1 MNLDW
6 LKKIWDFVN
15 GLNSQFKTFII
26 VSFLVIGGIVYVK
39 QYNQTIIKD
48 YIEVVEE
55 QERAA
60 EEYTL
65 ELAPFINE
73 CVLEIQKNDEDCQNV
88 LLLNYHNSKK
98 SLQGF
103 RYLYLNC
110 ITEKPKGLDSEP
122 VKMYW
127 HELEYIYYEDELSR
141 IHDNGSLLINHI
153 DSVKHSFPK
162 IYRKLISC
170 NAKAAAFYP
179 LEGVRTPIGMIIV
192 LYKEP
197 NHLHDFEY
205 INNVSPQ
212 VQRLSTL
219 LDYPNIKNAIH

>member
-1 MNLDW
+1 ML
-6 LKKIWDFVN
+6 LGVGFMGMK
-15 GLNSQFKTFII
+15 
-26 VSFLVIGGIVYVK
+26 Y
-39 QYNQTIIKD
+39 YNQEVIKD
-48 YIEVVEE
+48 YVEVIED

-73 CVLEIQKNDEDCQNV
+73 CVLEIQKNDADCQNV

-127 HELEYIYYEDELSR
+127 HELEYIYYEDEISR
-141 IHDNGSLLINHI
+141 IHDNGSLLINHV
-153 DSVKHSFPK
+153 DSIKNSFPK

-179 LEGVRTPIGMIIV
+179 MEGVRTPIGMIIV

-197 NHLHDFEY
+197 NHLHDSEY
-205 INNVSPQ
+205 INNVSP
-212 VQRLSTL
+212 
-219 LDYPNIKNAIH
+219 

>member
-1 MNLDW
+1 MNLD
-6 LKKIWDFVN
+6 LFKKIYEWIN
-15 GLNSQFKTFII
+15 GLNSQVKTFII
-26 VSFLVIGGIVYVK
+26 VLFVVVGGVGYVK
-39 QYNQTIIKD
+39 YYNQEVIKD
-48 YIEVVEE
+48 YITIIEE
-55 QERAA
+55 QERLA

-127 HELEYIYYEDELSR
+127 NELEYIYYEDELRR
-141 IHDNGSLLINHI
+141 IHDNGSLLINNV
-153 DSVKHSFPK
+153 DSIKHTFPK
-162 IYRKLISC
+162 IYRKLVSC
-170 NAKAAAFYP
+170 NSKSAAFYP
-179 LEGVRTPIGMIIV
+179 LEGVRTPIGMILV
-192 LYKEP
+192 LYKYP
-197 NHLHDFEY
+197 NCLHDQEY
-205 INNVSPQ
+205 INKVSPQ
-212 VQRLSTL
+212 IQRLSTL
-219 LDYPNIKNAIH
+219 LDYPNIKSAIH

>member
-6 LKKIWDFVN
+6 FKKIWDFIN
-15 GLNSQFKTFII
+15 GLNSQLKTAII
-26 VSFLVIGGIVYVK
+26 VVMLLGVGFMGMKY
-39 QYNQTIIKD
+39 YNQEVIKD
-48 YIEVVEE
+48 YVEVIED

-127 HELEYIYYEDELSR
+127 HELEYIYYEDEIRR
-141 IHDNGSLLINHI
+141 IHDNGSLLINSI
-153 DSVKHSFPK
+153 DSIKNSFPK
-162 IYRKLISC
+162 IYRKLVSC
-170 NAKAAAFYP
+170 NAQAAAFYP
-179 LEGVRTPIGMIIV
+179 IEGVRTPIGMIII
-192 LYKEP
+192 LYKQP
-197 NHLHDFEY
+197 NNLHDAEY

-212 VQRLSTL
+212 IQRLSTL
-219 LDYPNIKNAIH
+219 LDYPNIKQAIH

>member
-6 LKKIWDFVN
+6 LKKIWDFIN
-15 GLNSQFKTFII
+15 GLNSQLKTAII
-26 VSFLVIGGIVYVK
+26 VVMLLGTGFVYMK
-39 QYNQTIIKD
+39 YYNQTVIKD
-48 YIEVVEE
+48 YIEVVED

-127 HELEYIYYEDELSR
+127 HELEYIYYEDEISR
-141 IHDNGSLLINHI
+141 IHDNGSLLINNV
-153 DSVKHSFPK
+153 DSVKKSFPK
-162 IYRKLISC
+162 IYRKLVSC
-170 NAKAAAFYP
+170 NAQAAAFYP
-179 LEGVRTPIGMIIV
+179 IEGVRTPIGMIII

-197 NHLHDFEY
+197 NILHDSEY

-212 VQRLSTL
+212 IQRLSTL
-219 LDYPNIKNAIH
+219 LDYPNIKQAIH

>member
-6 LKKIWDFVN
+6 LKKIWDFIN
-15 GLNSQFKTFII
+15 GLNSQLKTAII
-26 VSFLVIGGIVYVK
+26 VIMLLGVGFMGMKY
-39 QYNQTIIKD
+39 YNQEVIKD
-48 YIEVVEE
+48 YVEVIEDK
-55 QERAA
+55 ERAA

-127 HELEYIYYEDELSR
+127 NELEYIYYEDEISR
-141 IHDNGSLLINHI
+141 IHDNGSLLVSDV
-153 DSVKHSFPK
+153 DSIKNSFPK
-162 IYRKLISC
+162 IYRKLMSC

-179 LEGVRTPIGMIIV
+179 IEGVRTPIGMIII

-197 NHLHDFEY
+197 NNLHDSEY

-212 VQRLSTL
+212 IQRLSTL
-219 LDYPNIKNAIH
+219 LDYPNIKQAIH

>member
-6 LKKIWDFVN
+6 LKKIWDFIN
-15 GLNSQFKTFII
+15 GLNSQLKTAII
-26 VSFLVIGGIVYVK
+26 VIMLLGAGFMGMKY
-39 QYNQTIIKD
+39 YNQEVIKD
-48 YIEVVEE
+48 YVEVVED

-127 HELEYIYYEDELSR
+127 NELEYIYYEDEISR
-141 IHDNGSLLINHI
+141 IHDNGSLLINNI
-153 DSVKHSFPK
+153 DSIKSSFPK

-170 NAKAAAFYP
+170 NAQAAAFYP
-179 LEGVRTPIGMIIV
+179 IEGVRTPIGMIIV
-192 LYKEP
+192 LYKKP
-197 NHLHDFEY
+197 NHLHDSEY
-205 INNVSPQ
+205 INKVSPQ
-212 VQRLSTL
+212 IQRLSTL
-219 LDYPNIKNAIH
+219 LDYPNIKQAIH

>member
-6 LKKIWDFVN
+6 LKKIWDFIN
-15 GLNSQFKTFII
+15 GLNSQLKTAII
-26 VSFLVIGGIVYVK
+26 VIMLLGAGFMGMK
-39 QYNQTIIKD
+39 CYNQEVIKD
-48 YIEVVEE
+48 YVEVIED

-73 CVLEIQKNDEDCQNV
+73 CVLEIQKNDEDCKNV

-127 HELEYIYYEDELSR
+127 NELEYIYYEDEISR
-141 IHDNGSLLINHI
+141 IHDNGSLLVHDV
-153 DSVKHSFPK
+153 DSIKKSFPK
-162 IYRKLISC
+162 IYRKLMSC
-170 NAKAAAFYP
+170 NAQAAALYP
-179 LEGVRTPIGMIIV
+179 IEGVRTPIGMIII

-197 NHLHDFEY
+197 NILHDSEY
-205 INNVSPQ
+205 INNVSP
-212 VQRLSTL
+212 
-219 LDYPNIKNAIH
+219 

>member
-6 LKKIWDFVN
+6 FKKIWDFVN
-15 GLNSQFKTFII
+15 GLNSQLKTAII
-26 VSFLVIGGIVYVK
+26 VIMLLIVGFGYMK
-39 QYNQTIIKD
+39 YYNQEVIKD
-48 YIEVVEE
+48 YVEVVEE

-110 ITEKPKGLDSEP
+110 ITEKPKGLDAEP

-127 HELEYIYYEDELSR
+127 NELEYIYYEDELSR
-141 IHDNGSLLINHI
+141 IHDNGSLLIQNT
-153 DSVKHSFPK
+153 DSIKNSFPK

-170 NAKAAAFYP
+170 NAQAAAFYP
-179 LEGVRTPIGMIIV
+179 IEGVRSPIGMIII

-197 NHLHDFEY
+197 NDLHVLEY
-205 INNVSPQ
+205 VNNVSPYI
-212 VQRLSTL
+212 QRLSTL
-219 LDYPNIKNAIH
+219 LDYPNIKKAIH

>member
-6 LKKIWDFVN
+6 FKKIWDFIN
-15 GLNSQFKTFII
+15 GLNSQFKTAII
-26 VSFLVIGGIVYVK
+26 VMMLLGVGFMGMKY
-39 QYNQTIIKD
+39 YNQEIIKD
-48 YIEVVEE
+48 YVEVIED

-127 HELEYIYYEDELSR
+127 HELEYIYYEDEISR
-141 IHDNGSLLINHI
+141 IHDNGSLLVNDV
-153 DSVKHSFPK
+153 DSIKNSFPK

-170 NAKAAAFYP
+170 NAKAATFYP
-179 LEGVRTPIGMIIV
+179 IEGVRTPIGMIII
-192 LYKEP
+192 LYKKP
-197 NHLHDFEY
+197 NNLHDSEY

-212 VQRLSTL
+212 IQRLSTL
-219 LDYPNIKNAIH
+219 LDYPNIKQAIH

>member
-6 LKKIWDFVN
+6 LKKIWDFIN
-15 GLNSQFKTFII
+15 GLNSQLKTAII
-26 VSFLVIGGIVYVK
+26 VVMLLGAAFAYMK
-39 QYNQTIIKD
+39 YYNQEVIKD
-48 YIEVVEE
+48 YVEVVED

-73 CVLEIQKNDEDCQNV
+73 CVLEIQKNDRDCQNV

-122 VKMYW
+122 VKVYW
-127 HELEYIYYEDELSR
+127 HELEYIYYEDEISR
-141 IHDNGSLLINHI
+141 IHDNGSLLINNV
-153 DSVKHSFPK
+153 DSIKNSFPK

-170 NAKAAAFYP
+170 SAKAAAFYP
-179 LEGVRTPIGMIIV
+179 IEGVRTPIGMIIV

-197 NHLHDFEY
+197 NNLHDSEY
-205 INNVSPQ
+205 INDVSPQ
-212 VQRLSTL
+212 IQRLSTL
-219 LDYPNIKNAIH
+219 LDYPNIKQAIH

>member
-6 LKKIWDFVN
+6 LKKIWDFIN
-15 GLNSQFKTFII
+15 GLNSQLKTAII
-26 VSFLVIGGIVYVK
+26 VIMLLGVGFMGMKY
-39 QYNQTIIKD
+39 YNQEVIKD
-48 YIEVVEE
+48 YVEVIED

-127 HELEYIYYEDELSR
+127 NELEYIYYEDEISR
-141 IHDNGSLLINHI
+141 IHDNGSLLVHDI
-153 DSVKHSFPK
+153 DSIKNSFPK
-162 IYRKLISC
+162 IYKKLISC

-179 LEGVRTPIGMIIV
+179 IEGVRTPIGMIII

-197 NHLHDFEY
+197 NNLHDSEY

-212 VQRLSTL
+212 IQRLSTL
-219 LDYPNIKNAIH
+219 LDYPNIKQAIH

>member
-6 LKKIWDFVN
+6 LKKIWDFIN
-15 GLNSQFKTFII
+15 GLNSQVKTIII
-26 VSFLVIGGIVYVK
+26 VILLLLAGFGCMKY
-39 QYNQTIIKD
+39 YNQNIIKD
-48 YIEVVEE
+48 YVEVVEE
-55 QERAA
+55 KERAA

-73 CVLEIQKNDEDCQNV
+73 CILEIQKNDEDCQNV

-127 HELEYIYYEDELSR
+127 SELEYIYYEDEFGR
-141 IHDNGSLLINHI
+141 IHDNGSLLVTDV
-153 DSVKHSFPK
+153 DSIKTTFPK

-170 NAKAAAFYP
+170 NSKAAAFYP
-179 LEGVRTPIGMIIV
+179 IEGIRTPIGMVVI

-197 NHLHDFEY
+197 NQLHDIEY
-205 INNVSPQ
+205 VNNISPQ
-212 VQRLSTL
+212 IQRLSTL
-219 LDYPNIKNAIH
+219 LDYPNIKQAIH

>member
-6 LKKIWDFVN
+6 LKKIWDFIN
-15 GLNSQFKTFII
+15 GLNSQLKTAII
-26 VSFLVIGGIVYVK
+26 VVMLLGAGFVYMK
-39 QYNQTIIKD
+39 YYNQEIIKD
-48 YIEVVEE
+48 YVEVVED
-55 QERAA
+55 QERVA

-127 HELEYIYYEDELSR
+127 HELEYIYYEDEISR
-141 IHDNGSLLINHI
+141 IHDNGSLLINHV
-153 DSVKHSFPK
+153 DSIKNSFPK

-170 NAKAAAFYP
+170 NAQAAAFYP
-179 LEGVRTPIGMIIV
+179 IEGVRTPIGMIIV

-197 NHLHDFEY
+197 NHLHDSEY
-205 INNVSPQ
+205 INKVSPQ
-212 VQRLSTL
+212 IQRLSTL
-219 LDYPNIKNAIH
+219 LDYPNIKQAIH

>member
-15 GLNSQFKTFII
+15 GINSQLKTAII
-26 VSFLVIGGIVYVK
+26 VIMLLGAGFMGMKY
-39 QYNQTIIKD
+39 YNQEVIKD
-48 YIEVVEE
+48 YVEVIED

-73 CVLEIQKNDEDCQNV
+73 CVLEIQRNDKDCQNV

-127 HELEYIYYEDELSR
+127 HELEYIYYEDEISR

-153 DSVKHSFPK
+153 DSIKNSFPK

-179 LEGVRTPIGMIIV
+179 IEGVRTPIGMVII

-197 NHLHDFEY
+197 NNLHDSEY
-205 INNVSPQ
+205 INNVSP
-212 VQRLSTL
+212 
-219 LDYPNIKNAIH
+219 

>member
-6 LKKIWDFVN
+6 FKKIWDFIN
-15 GLNSQFKTFII
+15 GLNSQLKTAII
-26 VSFLVIGGIVYVK
+26 VIMLLGVGFMGMKY
-39 QYNQTIIKD
+39 YNQEVIKD
-48 YIEVVEE
+48 YVEVIED

-127 HELEYIYYEDELSR
+127 NELEYIYYEDEISR
-141 IHDNGSLLINHI
+141 IHDNGSLLVNNV
-153 DSVKHSFPK
+153 DSIKNSFPK

-170 NAKAAAFYP
+170 NAQAAAFYP
-179 LEGVRTPIGMIIV
+179 IEGVRTPIGMIII

-197 NHLHDFEY
+197 NNLHDAEY
-205 INNVSPQ
+205 INKVSPQ
-212 VQRLSTL
+212 IQRLSTL
-219 LDYPNIKNAIH
+219 LDYPNIKQAIH

>member
-1 MNLDW
+1 ML
-6 LKKIWDFVN
+6 LGAGFM
-15 GLNSQFKTFII
+15 GMR
-26 VSFLVIGGIVYVK
+26 Y
-39 QYNQTIIKD
+39 YNQEVIKD

-55 QERAA
+55 QERIA

-73 CVLEIQKNDEDCQNV
+73 CVLEIQKNDADCQNV

-127 HELEYIYYEDELSR
+127 HELEYIYYEDEISR
-141 IHDNGSLLINHI
+141 IHDNGSLLVHDV
-153 DSVKHSFPK
+153 DSIKNSFPK
-162 IYRKLISC
+162 IYRKLMSC

-179 LEGVRTPIGMIIV
+179 IEGVRTPIGMVII

-197 NHLHDFEY
+197 NNLHDSEY
-205 INNVSPQ
+205 INNVSP
-212 VQRLSTL
+212 
-219 LDYPNIKNAIH
+219 

>member
-6 LKKIWDFVN
+6 IKKIWDFIN
-15 GLNSQFKTFII
+15 GLNSQLKTFII
-26 VSFLVIGGIVYVK
+26 VFFIVAVGILYVK
-39 QYNQTIIKD
+39 QYNQEVIKD
-48 YIEVVEE
+48 YVTVIEE

-110 ITEKPKGLDSEP
+110 ITEKPKGLESEP

-141 IHDNGSLLINHI
+141 IHDNGSLLVSNV
-153 DSVKHSFPK
+153 DSIKHSFPK
-162 IYRKLISC
+162 MYRKLISC
-170 NAKAAAFYP
+170 NARSAAFYP
-179 LEGVRTPIGMIIV
+179 LEGVRTPIGLVVV
-192 LYKEP
+192 LYKDVNE
-197 NHLHDFEY
+197 LHEDNY
-205 INNVSPQ
+205 INDVSPQ
-212 VQRLSTL
+212 IQRLSTL
-219 LDYPNIKNAIH
+219 LDYPNIKQAIH

>member
-6 LKKIWDFVN
+6 LKKIWDFIN
-15 GLNSQFKTFII
+15 GLNSQLKTAII
-26 VSFLVIGGIVYVK
+26 VVMLLGAGFVYMK
-39 QYNQTIIKD
+39 YYNQEIIKD
-48 YIEVVEE
+48 YVEVVED

-127 HELEYIYYEDELSR
+127 HELEYIYYEDEISR
-141 IHDNGSLLINHI
+141 IHDNGSLLINNT
-153 DSVKHSFPK
+153 DSIKNSFPK
-162 IYRKLISC
+162 IYRKLVSC
-170 NAKAAAFYP
+170 NAQAAAFYP
-179 LEGVRTPIGMIIV
+179 IEGVRTPIGMIII
-192 LYKEP
+192 LYKDP
-197 NHLHDFEY
+197 NHLHDSEY
-205 INNVSPQ
+205 INNVSP
-212 VQRLSTL
+212 
-219 LDYPNIKNAIH
+219 

>member
-6 LKKIWDFVN
+6 LKKIWDFIN
-15 GLNSQFKTFII
+15 GLNSQLKTAII
-26 VSFLVIGGIVYVK
+26 VVMLLGTGFVYMK
-39 QYNQTIIKD
+39 YYNQTVIKD
-48 YIEVVEE
+48 YIEVVED

-127 HELEYIYYEDELSR
+127 HELEYIYYEDEISR
-141 IHDNGSLLINHI
+141 IHDNGSLLVHNV
-153 DSVKHSFPK
+153 DSVKKSFPK
-162 IYRKLISC
+162 IYRKLMSC
-170 NAKAAAFYP
+170 NAQAAAFYP
-179 LEGVRTPIGMIIV
+179 IEGVRTPIGMIII

-197 NHLHDFEY
+197 NILHDSEY
-205 INNVSPQ
+205 INNVSP
-212 VQRLSTL
+212 
-219 LDYPNIKNAIH
+219 

>member
-15 GLNSQFKTFII
+15 GLNSQLKTAII
-26 VSFLVIGGIVYVK
+26 VIMLLGSGFVYMK
-39 QYNQTIIKD
+39 HYNQTVIKD
-48 YIEVVEE
+48 YVAVVEE
-55 QERAA
+55 QERVA

-127 HELEYIYYEDELSR
+127 HELEYIYYEDEISR
-141 IHDNGSLLINHI
+141 IHDNGSLLISNI
-153 DSVKHSFPK
+153 DSIKNSFPK

-170 NAKAAAFYP
+170 NAKSAAFYP
-179 LEGVRTPIGMIIV
+179 IEGVRTPIGMIIV
-192 LYKEP
+192 LYKKP
-197 NHLHDFEY
+197 NNLHDSEY

-212 VQRLSTL
+212 IQRLSTL
-219 LDYPNIKNAIH
+219 LDYPNIKQAIH

>member
-6 LKKIWDFVN
+6 LKKIWDFIN
-15 GLNSQFKTFII
+15 GLNSQLKTAII
-26 VSFLVIGGIVYVK
+26 VVMLLGAAFAYMK
-39 QYNQTIIKD
+39 YYNQEVIKD
-48 YIEVVEE
+48 YVEVVED

-73 CVLEIQKNDEDCQNV
+73 CVLEIQKNDRDCQNV

-122 VKMYW
+122 VKVYW
-127 HELEYIYYEDELSR
+127 HELEYIYYEDEISR
-141 IHDNGSLLINHI
+141 IHDNGSLLINNV
-153 DSVKHSFPK
+153 DSIKNSFPK

-170 NAKAAAFYP
+170 SAKAAAFYP
-179 LEGVRTPIGMIIV
+179 IEGVRTPIGMIIV

-197 NHLHDFEY
+197 NNLHDSEY
-205 INNVSPQ
+205 INDVSP
-212 VQRLSTL
+212 
-219 LDYPNIKNAIH
+219 